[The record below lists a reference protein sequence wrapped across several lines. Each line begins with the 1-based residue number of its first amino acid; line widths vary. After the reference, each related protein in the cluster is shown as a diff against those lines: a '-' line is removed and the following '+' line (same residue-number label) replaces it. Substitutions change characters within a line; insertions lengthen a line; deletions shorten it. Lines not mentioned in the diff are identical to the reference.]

1 MYKKLLSAILTV
13 VMVVSMGMTAF
24 ASDSLIRLKTE
35 LGKEEVFKWGEKE
48 LKVKF
53 DVSQLSH
60 EDLLRIKEYMDLNK
74 IDSAREL
81 IGKSVYSAERSVL
94 KKRQPIEI
102 HLNANKI
109 SDGFHS
115 DSMEEYMLVDF
126 GKGGTMEYIAVLKI
140 KVNVK
145 GGKIAE
151 VSSTSFDVKS
161 MPSYGSISNIR
172 IPTYV
177 SSDKMH
183 AGMTVN
189 YDVTKTIEVPI
200 IPEFPLAGTWTV
212 NEVNELKYYIN

>member
-94 KKRQPIEI
+94 KKRQPIDC
-102 HLNANKI
+102 LL
-109 SDGFHS
+109 
-115 DSMEEYMLVDF
+115 Y
-126 GKGGTMEYIAVLKI
+126 
-140 KVNVK
+140 
-145 GGKIAE
+145 
-151 VSSTSFDVKS
+151 TSRCV
-161 MPSYGSISNIR
+161 
-172 IPTYV
+172 
-177 SSDKMH
+177 
-183 AGMTVN
+183 
-189 YDVTKTIEVPI
+189 
-200 IPEFPLAGTWTV
+200 
-212 NEVNELKYYIN
+212 

>member
-115 DSMEEYMLVDF
+115 DSKEEYMLVDF

-145 GGKIAE
+145 GG
-151 VSSTSFDVKS
+151 
-161 MPSYGSISNIR
+161 
-172 IPTYV
+172 
-177 SSDKMH
+177 
-183 AGMTVN
+183 
-189 YDVTKTIEVPI
+189 
-200 IPEFPLAGTWTV
+200 
-212 NEVNELKYYIN
+212 